1 MKITTITGQAI
12 AISGDDIDTDR
23 IVPARFLKE
32 ITFEKMGDYLF
43 YDERFNTDGSP
54 KEFPLN
60 LVDHLDASI
69 LVVGSNFGCGSSREH
84 APQAIMRYGFKA
96 IVGVSFSDIFS
107 GNCQAI
113 GIPCIP
119 VSDADIGAIVN
130 AVTDAKTS
138 LAIDLSHQT
147 IRVGDQTWTSQ
158 LSPARHHAFVTG
170 GWNIKGLLKANADQT
185 QAVANRLPYIQ
196 NFHHSFNTE

>member
-1 MKITTITGQAI
+1 MKIITVTGQAVVI
-12 AISGDDIDTDR
+12 PGDDIDTDR

-32 ITFEKMGDYLF
+32 ITFEKMGNYLF
-43 YDERFNTDGSP
+43 YDERFHADGSP
-54 KEFPLN
+54 KAFPLN
-60 LVDHLDASI
+60 SVDHLDASI

-119 VSDADIGAIVN
+119 VSQSDIGAIMD
-130 AVTDAKTS
+130 AVATFT
-138 LAIDLSHQT
+138 LTLDLGNQQ
-147 IRVGDQTWTSQ
+147 IQAGDQTWSSQ
-158 LSPARHHAFVTG
+158 LSPARQQAFVTG
-170 GWNIKGLLKANADQT
+170 EWNIKGILKANADQT
-185 QAVANRLPYIQ
+185 RAVAKRLPYTQ
-196 NFHHSFNTE
+196 NFNI

>member
-1 MKITTITGQAI
+1 MKIITVTGQAVVI
-12 AISGDDIDTDR
+12 PGDDIDTDR

-32 ITFEKMGDYLF
+32 ITFEKMGNYLF
-43 YDERFNTDGSP
+43 YDERFHADGSP
-54 KEFPLN
+54 KAFPLN
-60 LVDHLDASI
+60 SVDHLDASI

-119 VSDADIGAIVN
+119 VSDADIGSIMDALV
-130 AVTDAKTS
+130 DAKST
-138 LAIDLSHQT
+138 LTIDLDSQR
-147 IRVGDQTWTSQ
+147 IQVGDQTWTSQ
-158 LSPARHHAFVTG
+158 LSPARQQAFISG
-170 GWNIKGLLKANADQT
+170 GWNIKSLLKANADQT
-185 QAVANRLPYIQ
+185 RVVAKRLPYIQ
-196 NFHHSFNTE
+196 NFNT